1 MTKRERQSMLYQAVC
16 FYLEYRDDNEW
27 WTDPLES
34 AEEPWPRE
42 DWADLKGELFNNKEG
57 LYEVD

>member
-1 MTKRERQSMLYQAVC
+1 MLYQAVC

-42 DWADLKGELFNNKEG
+42 DWADLKGELFNNKS
-57 LYEVD
+57 EVV